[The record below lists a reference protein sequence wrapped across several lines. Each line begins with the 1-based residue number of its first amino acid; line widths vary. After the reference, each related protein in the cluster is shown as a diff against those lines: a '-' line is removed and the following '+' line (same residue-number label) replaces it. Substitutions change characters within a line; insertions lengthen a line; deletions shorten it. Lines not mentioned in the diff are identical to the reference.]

1 MSTDLRIVD
10 AGGPHERV
18 NIALMTRM
26 GWWDRVG
33 IHPTKTYVDNGGQA
47 ADLLLAG
54 KVDVAMQVG
63 FGPMLAAMDA
73 GAPFKVIAG
82 ANLLAV
88 HAVYSKNPAIRSL
101 KDLEGRTVGTGRLGA
116 LTHQLIY
123 AALLK
128 AGVDPARVTFVP
140 QGNSASIFR
149 SLLAGELD
157 AGFGETDVYH
167 HQDRYGVHA
176 LDGGVLWKELPDFP
190 NQASVAR
197 QDAIAEKR
205 DALVRTLAA
214 HALLYRYLHDP
225 ASWDDYAAAWQEA
238 LPGQP
243 LEEGKVLWQFY
254 QDEQPYAADLLL
266 PEGKLAFIQTLNVTM
281 GLQRKVWPFAD
292 LTDMSMVRD
301 ALRLIEEQEAN
312 P

>member
-1 MSTDLRIVD
+1 MTVSTAEIHIVD

-18 NIALMTRM
+18 NIALMNRM

-33 IHPTKTYVDNGGQA
+33 VRPTKTYVDNGGQA
-47 ADLLLAG
+47 AELLLAG

-63 FGPMLAAMDA
+63 FGPMLAAIDDD
-73 GAPFKVIAG
+73 APFKVIAG

-88 HAVYSKNPAIRSL
+88 HAVYSKNPDIRSL
-101 KDLEGRTVGTGRLGA
+101 RDLEGRRVGTGRLGA

-128 AGVDPARVTFVP
+128 AGVDPAKVTFVP
-140 QGNSASIFR
+140 MGNSASIFR
-149 SLLAGELD
+149 ALLADELD
-157 AGFGETDVYH
+157 AGFGETDVYN

-176 LDGGVLWKELPDFP
+176 LEGAVLWRELPDFP

-197 QDAIAEKR
+197 QDTIRDKR

-214 HALLYRYLHDP
+214 HALLYRYLHNPD
-225 ASWDDYAAAWQEA
+225 SWADYAVAWREA

-254 QDEQPYAADLLL
+254 QDYKPYAADLLL
-266 PEGKLAFIQTLNVTM
+266 PEAKLGFIQQLNVTM
-281 GLQRKVWPFAD
+281 GLQSRIWPFAD
-292 LTDMSMVRD
+292 ITDMSMVRD
-301 ALRLIEEQEAN
+301 ALKLIED
-312 P
+312 

>member
-1 MSTDLRIVD
+1 MSEIRIVD

-18 NIALMTRM
+18 NIALMNRM

-33 IHPTKTYVDNGGQA
+33 IHPIKTYVDNGGQA
-47 ADLLLAG
+47 AGLLLGG

-63 FGPMLAAMDA
+63 FGPMLAAIDN
-73 GAPFKVIAG
+73 GAAFKVIAG

-88 HAVYSKNPAIRSL
+88 HAVYSKNPDIRSL
-101 KDLEGRTVGTGRLGA
+101 RDLEGRTVGTGRLGA

-128 AGVDPARVTFVP
+128 AGVDPAKVTFVP

-149 SLLAGELD
+149 ALLAGELD
-157 AGFGETDVYH
+157 AGFGETDVYN
-167 HQDRYGVHA
+167 HQDHYGVHA
-176 LDGGVLWKELPDFP
+176 LEGGVLWRELPDFP

-197 QDAIAEKR
+197 QDAIEGKR

-225 ASWDDYAAAWQEA
+225 ASWDDYAVAWQEA
-238 LPGQP
+238 LPHQP
-243 LEEGKVLWQFY
+243 LAEGRVLWQFY
-254 QDEQPYAADLLL
+254 QDYRPYAADLLL
-266 PEGKLAFIQTLNVTM
+266 PEAKLSFIQNLNVTM
-281 GLQRKVWPFAD
+281 GQQRRVWPFAD
-292 LTDMSMVRD
+292 ITDMSMVRD
-301 ALRLIEEQEAN
+301 ALKLIGD
-312 P
+312 